1 LEGREQPLL
10 KVRLPE
16 MKEVEVYLIRL
27 EDGSIVARTAE
38 ELEKTPFPTKGK
50 GVSKAE

>member
-1 LEGREQPLL
+1 MEGREQPLL

-16 MKEVEVYLIRL
+16 MVEKEIYLIRL

-38 ELEKTPFPTKGK
+38 EIEKAPLPKSSKGSK
-50 GVSKAE
+50 GA